1 MAHTPQNHQK
11 RDEQLWRL
19 IEKEKTRQQETLDLI
34 PSENIC
40 PPHIREILATPLVNK
55 YTEGY
60 AGARYYP
67 GCENYDEI
75 ERLAISRALSVF
87 GLQESEWAVNVQ
99 ALSGSP
105 ANAIVYFG
113 LMKLGETL
121 MGLRL
126 DAGGHL
132 THGHKV
138 SFTGIAYTAVQY
150 GVDQETELLDYDQI
164 QKLADEHKPAVII
177 SGTTAYP
184 RFIDFKRFGEIAKG
198 VGAYHVADVSHV
210 GGLIVAGAYPS
221 SFEYADVVMM
231 TTHKT
236 LRGPRGALIF
246 IRRNSEV
253 AKKKG
258 VDIVAAINKA
268 AFPGMQ
274 GGPHNNQTAAIA
286 AMLYEAA
293 TPEYKKYQQQIVHNA
308 KKLAESLMARGAKLF
323 TGGTDCHMMLAD
335 MKSFGLDGATAENLL
350 SSCGIIAN
358 RNTIPGDPSPFK
370 PSGIRAGTPT
380 LTSRGMGEA
389 EMETVA
395 ELMHL
400 AWTKKDSPEA
410 IARRVKDLCSKFPI
424 AF

>member
-1 MAHTPQNHQK
+1 
-11 RDEQLWRL
+11 
-19 IEKEKTRQQETLDLI
+19 
-34 PSENIC
+34 
-40 PPHIREILATPLVNK
+40 
-55 YTEGY
+55 
-60 AGARYYP
+60 
-67 GCENYDEI
+67 
-75 ERLAISRALSVF
+75 
-87 GLQESEWAVNVQ
+87 
-99 ALSGSP
+99 
-105 ANAIVYFG
+105 
-113 LMKLGETL
+113 
-121 MGLRL
+121 
-126 DAGGHL
+126 
-132 THGHKV
+132 
-138 SFTGIAYTAVQY
+138 
-150 GVDQETELLDYDQI
+150 
-164 QKLADEHKPAVII
+164 
-177 SGTTAYP
+177 
-184 RFIDFKRFGEIAKG
+184 
-198 VGAYHVADVSHV
+198 
-210 GGLIVAGAYPS
+210 
-221 SFEYADVVMM
+221 MM